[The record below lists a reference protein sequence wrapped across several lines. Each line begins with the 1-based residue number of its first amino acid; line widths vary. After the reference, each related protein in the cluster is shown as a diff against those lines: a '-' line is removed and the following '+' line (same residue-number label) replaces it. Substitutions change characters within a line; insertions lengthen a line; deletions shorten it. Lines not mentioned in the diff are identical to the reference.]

1 MMLLLTMDAYWQVF
15 GRFHPLL
22 IHFPLALI
30 LVAACIE
37 GTRYAIG
44 RRDQPSP
51 TAAICLWIG
60 LVMGGLALW
69 AGWVLA
75 DYTGEEESV
84 VSLHRWTGVATI
96 SLLALAAA
104 ALLMRQWKGRDWAAP
119 HVGLTLLAAVTA
131 AICGHFGGEM
141 VWGEGWVFGPLKA
154 APQQSGQVVEWSS
167 VELILV
173 DHCQKCHGPKR
184 QKEGLQ
190 LVPWEK
196 MFAGDSVDWVVVPG
210 DAAASRMN
218 TLITLPSES
227 EDIMPPSDKGK
238 PLSSEQVQLLVEWI
252 NAGAIGPGG
261 QKPPAPQSEPAS

>member
-75 DYTGEEESV
+75 DYTGEEGAL

-96 SLLALAAA
+96 SLLVLAAA
-104 ALLMRQWKGRDWAAP
+104 AL
-119 HVGLTLLAAVTA
+119 TC
-131 AICGHFGGEM
+131 I
-141 VWGEGWVFGPLKA
+141 
-154 APQQSGQVVEWSS
+154 
-167 VELILV
+167 
-173 DHCQKCHGPKR
+173 
-184 QKEGLQ
+184 
-190 LVPWEK
+190 
-196 MFAGDSVDWVVVPG
+196 
-210 DAAASRMN
+210 
-218 TLITLPSES
+218 
-227 EDIMPPSDKGK
+227 
-238 PLSSEQVQLLVEWI
+238 
-252 NAGAIGPGG
+252 GG
-261 QKPPAPQSEPAS
+261 QMQGRLIFRNDDERGRAHKAGIDDLKRKYDLSDLAHGDVLFAATGVTDGSMLQGVKRYAKHVTTESIVMRARTGTVRWIRANHDVDRALKGTIQN